1 MNWQTRIPRTS
12 RSAAVLL
19 LALALNTRSGAQ
31 PAVPEVALS
40 PRQAITIAVDTIWE
54 ARPHW
59 SQEGY
64 GTLRA
69 ATAATEQ
76 VRTFEVHAPGQSA
89 VWWRP
94 FDQPVP
100 VASFP
105 LVRLRL
111 RAAGL
116 SPDSQGYLV
125 SLLLRESDG
134 KTTRMRGI
142 LAPDE
147 LAGGQPEEP
156 RDFDLRTLGEFEAV
170 LGVKI
175 ELWAATQGA
184 MSATLSLLPIAFLA
198 DGAPPAAAE
207 SPETEFAF
215 VVRDRK
221 GNPIPNCQVAIDY
234 ENLNARMPG
243 TTDASGRVVLKTR
256 HPAPI
261 HTASFHAPGFL
272 PLELAEL
279 DAAETTEVA
288 LVPACR
294 MSGTLYLEG
303 QPVPGIVHIDTK
315 TPRAVFG
322 RFPRVVFAAADRQGQ
337 WQADVPAEA
346 FAWLVRAG
354 AHGGGTLNDEL
365 NSPDLL
371 DQWSRTLN
379 LPRTNDTE
387 AWLAPT
393 PAWLLREGD
402 NDTVAA
408 MADDGSET
416 AGWRTKALAAL
427 ASVALSDPGAGDY
440 YLLDLA
446 RLAARPTDQPY
457 AGQAADCLLAVLRRA
472 GVQPAQAADYLQ
484 EKADGSIPAALRQL
498 LGKQTAA
505 WDQVIG
511 KVAEEDQPTLA
522 GDVPPARR
530 VSDRET
536 VTITSFRTSSRS
548 PSVATAT
555 TPATRGGGIDLF
567 SSRRTQP
574 KEPQEDADP
583 RREPTAS
590 RSTGAIDFGAPAT
603 RTAQTSAANAAIAG
617 TSAAT
622 ASDGGLALPTGGNSP
637 SRAAVPVLSPARAR
651 DGAGGMVSFAPAPSA
666 TPAAASFSPPPAD
679 IFTVTLPS
687 PSRTTTASASLP
699 AAAPRDQGES
709 IRIAP
714 ERARPAANA
723 PWAFARAP
731 SSSVKIGS
739 PSSDAHGA
747 VTMPGAPGA
756 ARDVLTLDFTSLADA
771 RTAAV
776 ENTLIRSQWERIA
789 ALVQQADHAKARA
802 EALALAGR
810 LTTQNAILA
819 YIPLLALTET
829 DPGTADRNAVSACL
843 DAMAKSD
850 PRIVA
855 NAYAACLLHC
865 YRRGDFDF
873 AQELHARYRTQFPAA
888 KPSPAVLLALALCHI
903 KRGELDQAHTHFAA
917 IVRDFP
923 ATDEAPRAA
932 LLLGWIDLSRQKYPE
947 ARATLEALVR
957 SYPAN
962 PCADKARQILLQMPE
977 AAE

>member
-1 MNWQTRIPRTS
+1 MNWQTRIPRTG

-76 VRTFEVHAPGQSA
+76 ARTFEVHAPGQSA

-94 FDQPVP
+94 FDQPVS

-105 LVRLRL
+105 MVRLRL

-125 SLLLRESDG
+125 SLLLREGDG
-134 KTTRMRGI
+134 TTTRMRGI

-147 LAGGQPEEP
+147 LPGGQPEEP

-184 MSATLSLLPIAFLA
+184 MPATLSLLPIAFLA

-221 GNPIPNCQVAIDY
+221 GNPVPDCQVAIDY
-234 ENLNARMPG
+234 ENLNARVPG
-243 TTDASGRVVLKTR
+243 ATDASGRVVLKTR

-279 DAAETTEVA
+279 DAAEATEVA

-416 AGWRTKALAAL
+416 AGWRTKALGAL
-427 ASVALSDPGAGDY
+427 ASVALSDPDAGDY

-446 RLAARPTDQPY
+446 RLAARPADQPY

-472 GVQPAQAADYLQ
+472 GVQPAQAADHLR
-484 EKADGSIPAALRQL
+484 EKAGGSIPAALRQL
-498 LGKQTAA
+498 LGRQTAA

-511 KVAEEDQPTLA
+511 KAAEEDQPTIA

-536 VTITSFRTSSRS
+536 VTITSFRSSSRS

-555 TPATRGGGIDLF
+555 TPATRGGGIDLS

-574 KEPQEDADP
+574 KAPQEDADP
-583 RREPTAS
+583 RREPAIS
-590 RSTGAIDFGAPAT
+590 RSAGAIDFGTHAT
-603 RTAQTSAANAAIAG
+603 RTAQASAGNA
-617 TSAAT
+617 
-622 ASDGGLALPTGGNSP
+622 
-637 SRAAVPVLSPARAR
+637 
-651 DGAGGMVSFAPAPSA
+651 VSFAPAPSA

-687 PSRTTTASASLP
+687 LPRTTTAAASLP

-714 ERARPAANA
+714 ERARPAAGA

-739 PSSDAHGA
+739 PSSDTTGA
-747 VTMPGAPGA
+747 LAMPGAPGI

-789 ALVQQADHAKARA
+789 ALVQQADYAKARA

-843 DAMAKSD
+843 DVMAGSD

-888 KPSPAVLLALALCHI
+888 KPNPAVLLALALCHI

-962 PCADKARQILLQMPE
+962 PCADKARQILRQIPE